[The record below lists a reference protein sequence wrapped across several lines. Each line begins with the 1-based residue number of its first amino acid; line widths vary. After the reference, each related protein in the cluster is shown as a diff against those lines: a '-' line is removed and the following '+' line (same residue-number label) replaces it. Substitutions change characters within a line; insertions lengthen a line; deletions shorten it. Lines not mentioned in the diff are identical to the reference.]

1 MCALPPRS
9 SSPGH
14 STTTNAN
21 PERTMNEDTVKGDL
35 TQLKGR
41 MRVKWG
47 KLTDDDLEQIAGNKD
62 VLVGKIQER
71 YGHAKEQ
78 AGKDVDAFYNE
89 LTPMAT

>member
-1 MCALPPRS
+1 
-9 SSPGH
+9 
-14 STTTNAN
+14 
-21 PERTMNEDTVKGDL
+21 MNEDTVKGDL

-62 VLVGKIQER
+62 ILVGKIQER
-71 YGHAKEQ
+71 YGRAKEQ

-89 LTPMAT
+89 HTPTAI

>member
-1 MCALPPRS
+1 
-9 SSPGH
+9 
-14 STTTNAN
+14 
-21 PERTMNEDTVKGDL
+21 MNDDIVKGDL

-62 VLVGKIQER
+62 VLVGRIQQR

-78 AGKDVDAFYNE
+78 AGKDVDASYDE
-89 LTPMAT
+89 LTQTRN

>member
-1 MCALPPRS
+1 
-9 SSPGH
+9 
-14 STTTNAN
+14 
-21 PERTMNEDTVKGDL
+21 MNDDTVKGNL

-78 AGKDVDAFYNE
+78 AGKEVAAFYDE
-89 LTPMAT
+89 FTPIPN